1 MFAKLIMY
9 VIVKKWSS
17 YVRFTAGRYHYR
29 KLDGWSHTHAVR
41 DAKARTVIDPKARTV
56 IDPETRTDSGASAN
70 ET

>member
-56 IDPETRTDSGASAN
+56 IDPETRTDCGASAN

>member
-1 MFAKLIMY
+1 MY

-17 YVRFTAGRYHYR
+17 YVSFTAGRCHYQ

-41 DAKARTVIDPKARTV
+41 DAKARTVIDSKARTV

>member
-1 MFAKLIMY
+1 MY

>member
-1 MFAKLIMY
+1 MY

-17 YVRFTAGRYHYR
+17 YVSVTAGRYHYQ

-41 DAKARTVIDPKARTV
+41 DAKARTVIDSKARTV

>member
-1 MFAKLIMY
+1 MY

-17 YVRFTAGRYHYR
+17 YVSFTAGRYHYR